1 MMEQNEKIVAIIGL
15 TEAIKQYG
23 IPSQYAPTIAI
34 IVGAVI
40 GYVEN
45 PTSQG
50 VLNGVLLGGIVTGG
64 YAVTKRAGQGVLS
77 TFQKPPTT
85 IITEPV
91 KDYSTLEP
99 DDYRG
104 V

>member
-1 MMEQNEKIVAIIGL
+1 METNEKIIAIVGI

-23 IPSQYAPTIAI
+23 IPSQFCPTIAI
-34 IVGAVI
+34 IVGALLQ
-40 GYVEN
+40 YAEN

-50 VLNGVLLGGIVTGG
+50 VLEGIILGATVTGG
-64 YAVTKRAGQGVLS
+64 YAVTKRVGQGVLS
-77 TFQKPPTT
+77 PLTKKPN
-85 IITEPV
+85 
-91 KDYSTLEP
+91 YSNLEA